1 MRKNVVSVAASVLVG
16 ALLVLPIACRG
27 SRESASGNASLPSGP
42 RARPDSKELSD
53 NELVAMARKHV
64 QDSAAWND
72 EYVKFVQKH
81 AARNIL
87 DPTKSGNGV
96 EVTPAYREVTFFH
109 NGWPHDG
116 PRLMV
121 VVRVK
126 PDGSLISIH
135 TRAIPALGP

>member
-1 MRKNVVSVAASVLVG
+1 MSKNAATIVERILIA
-16 ALLVLPIACRG
+16 ALLVLPLACRE
-27 SRESASGNASLPSGP
+27 SRRGPAVNAPPPSG
-42 RARPDSKELSD
+42 AQAGPDNKDPTD

-96 EVTPAYREVTFFH
+96 EVTPAYREVTFVH
-109 NGWPHDG
+109 NGWPYDG